1 MLTSR
6 LPLDSTFSN
15 PCPSLSDSSSA
26 DLCFSHKTSDP
37 KWHYPPGDI
46 PRTSPIPAQQKDCP
60 TSKKVE
66 EIKPPKAAMNC
77 IEPEDDL
84 NILIS
89 NARKLQLCGYY
100 YGNLS
105 WVDASAILRHCKVG
119 TFLVRDSEH
128 GSYLYTLSVQTRKG
142 PTSCRIDYTDG
153 LFRLDSAKG
162 LSHKMPLFDC
172 VLSLIDYYVHLS
184 RHWPLKNSKTLSPV
198 WLDMDESN
206 STDVP
211 VQIYKPLY
219 RQMRSLQHL
228 CRVTIVKS
236 IKESESC
243 CKTAYRTTQDPSVL
257 VSRTLDEDPQY
268 KNLPNMIKNYLVQ
281 YPYTQ

>member
-26 DLCFSHKTSDP
+26 DHCFSHKTSDP
-37 KWHYPPGDI
+37 TWLCPPGDI
-46 PRTSPIPAQQKDCP
+46 PRTAPSPAQQKDCP
-60 TSKKVE
+60 TKKAD
-66 EIKPPKAAMNC
+66 EIKAPKAAMNC

-84 NILIS
+84 NILTS
-89 NARKLQLCGYY
+89 NDRKLQMCGYY

-105 WVDASAILRHCKVG
+105 WVDASAMLRQCKVG

-142 PTSCRIDYTDG
+142 PTSCRIEYTDG
-153 LFRLDSAKG
+153 RFRLDSAKD

-172 VLSLIDYYVHLS
+172 VPYLIDYYVHLS
-184 RHWPLKNSKTLSPV
+184 RHWPQKNSRTLAPV

-219 RQMRSLQHL
+219 RRMRSLQHL

-236 IKESESC
+236 IKDGQSC
-243 CKTAYRTTQDPSVL
+243 CKTAYRTMEEPSVQ

-268 KNLPNMIKNYLVQ
+268 KILPNLIKNFLVQ
-281 YPYTQ
+281 YPHSQ